1 MLARDSPAPQE
12 ERESDPSVES
22 DVSQSAPSS
31 DDNSDPYDGD
41 QYSRQ
46 AGNHGESNYQGAG
59 SNGDSRSYDAGSNGA
74 NVSQDTE
81 STAAIGSQDAG
92 SSTLRNETA
101 LTTSHMSSANIPCT
115 ESDES
120 GRGLDSHVTSTAPL
134 TPAFDDTVCT
144 PVHLDGW
151 NNNSCHFNCMV
162 PVFLV
167 INQVT
172 PLSTGSDVTEQAKA
186 YFSVIKDVDV
196 GKHERIDSRV
206 KVSVRHHSDVAL
218 MMGSSKTY

>member
-1 MLARDSPAPQE
+1 MLARDSLAPQE

-22 DVSQSAPSS
+22 DVSQSARSS
-31 DDNSDPYDGD
+31 DPNSDSYDGD
-41 QYSRQ
+41 RYSRQ
-46 AGNHGESNYQGAG
+46 AGNHGESNYQDAR

-81 STAAIGSQDAG
+81 STAAIGSHNAG

-101 LTTSHMSSANIPCT
+101 STTSHTSSANVPCT

-120 GRGLDSHVTSTAPL
+120 GRGLNSHMITAAPL
-134 TPAFDDTVCT
+134 SPACDTVCT

-172 PLSTGSDVTEQAKA
+172 PLSTGSDVTEQARA
-186 YFSVIKDVDV
+186 YFSVIKDVDM

-206 KVSVRHHSDVAL
+206 KVSVRPH
-218 MMGSSKTY
+218 KQ